1 MIAVDDRRLREAHHR
16 AAVVAAVLQLL
27 REQPALAEDLA
38 ATLAGLARDLRA
50 VADTL
55 ARLAEACG

>member
-1 MIAVDDRRLREAHHR
+1 MIAVDDRRLREDRHR